1 MRSHHSN
8 FLFLFFLY
16 NTKRSLCTVYTFSI
30 FFVLATSFDIR
41 MWHWTIKHAA
51 ASICWTVATRISF
64 RKVVKSSGTIFGVL
78 YQLNVQP
85 FAAMGLVSGQSMK
98 YKTAG
103 PYSKVWG
110 CTGY

>member
-1 MRSHHSN
+1 M
-8 FLFLFFLY
+8 Y
-16 NTKRSLCTVYTFSI
+16 D
-30 FFVLATSFDIR
+30 FVR

-64 RKVVKSSGTIFGVL
+64 RKVVKSSETIFGVL

-103 PYSKVWG
+103 PDSKVWG